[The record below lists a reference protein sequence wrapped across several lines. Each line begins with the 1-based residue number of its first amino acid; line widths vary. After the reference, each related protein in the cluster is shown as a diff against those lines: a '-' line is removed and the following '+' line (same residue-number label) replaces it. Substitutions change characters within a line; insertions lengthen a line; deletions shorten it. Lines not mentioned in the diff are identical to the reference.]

1 MFTVIGF
8 MLTGITVG
16 YLFRNI
22 AFLQKT
28 EKTISITIF
37 LLLFLLGISVGSNE
51 LIINNLAAFG
61 WQAAILAFS
70 ATCGSILASW
80 MVLKFSSRKEVN
92 NERKYYRFIVFCSWL
107 HIGSYGMA
115 SF

>member
-37 LLLFLLGISVGSNE
+37 LLLFLLGISV
-51 LIINNLAAFG
+51 
-61 WQAAILAFS
+61 
-70 ATCGSILASW
+70 
-80 MVLKFSSRKEVN
+80 
-92 NERKYYRFIVFCSWL
+92 WL
-107 HIGSYGMA
+107 HLDGRLPYWLFLLPAAVFWHRGWC
-115 SF
+115 

>member
-37 LLLFLLGISVGSNE
+37 LLLFLLE
-51 LIINNLAAFG
+51 
-61 WQAAILAFS
+61 
-70 ATCGSILASW
+70 SIDQ
-80 MVLKFSSRKEVN
+80 F
-92 NERKYYRFIVFCSWL
+92 
-107 HIGSYGMA
+107 
-115 SF
+115 

>member
-37 LLLFLLGISVGSNE
+37 LLLFLLGISVG
-51 LIINNLAAFG
+51 
-61 WQAAILAFS
+61 
-70 ATCGSILASW
+70 
-80 MVLKFSSRKEVN
+80 
-92 NERKYYRFIVFCSWL
+92 
-107 HIGSYGMA
+107 
-115 SF
+115 

>member
-61 WQAAILAFS
+61 WQAAYWLFLLPAAVFWHRDGAEIFLQ
-70 ATCGSILASW
+70 
-80 MVLKFSSRKEVN
+80 
-92 NERKYYRFIVFCSWL
+92 ERR
-107 HIGSYGMA
+107 
-115 SF
+115 

>member
-1 MFTVIGF
+1 MFSIIGF
-8 MLTGITVG
+8 MLTGIAVG

-28 EKTISITIF
+28 EKTISLTIF

-51 LIINNLAAFG
+51 LIINNLATFG
-61 WQAAILAFS
+61 WQAAILGCF

-80 MVLKFSSRKEVN
+80 MVLKLFFK
-92 NERKYYRFIVFCSWL
+92 K
-107 HIGSYGMA
+107 GGKQ
-115 SF
+115 

>member
-51 LIINNLAAFG
+51 LII
-61 WQAAILAFS
+61 
-70 ATCGSILASW
+70 
-80 MVLKFSSRKEVN
+80 
-92 NERKYYRFIVFCSWL
+92 WL
-107 HIGSYGMA
+107 HLDGRLPYWLFLLPAAVFWHHGWC
-115 SF
+115 